1 MNELGVFF
9 SSLGL
14 VVCCMKWINA
24 NQHDSWFSIFS
35 AMFNSS
41 CCILFYLIFFLSS
54 LHFLIVF
61 ICLVRQPVLSWG
73 SLSLSV
79 QLKPAAIIYLF
90 FSIILHLSNHFYLW
104 FSLTILPHSIHNVL
118 LLMLQLF
125 LLLLPILPRLLL
137 DLLYILTIIK

>member
-73 SLSLSV
+73 SLSLCST
-79 QLKPAAIIYLF
+79 QA
-90 FSIILHLSNHFYLW
+90 SGHHLSFFLNHSASIQSLLFVILAYNSTAFNTQCAFADAAA
-104 FSLTILPHSIHNVL
+104 FSFTSSDSA
-118 LLMLQLF
+118 
-125 LLLLPILPRLLL
+125 PIVVGFALHF
-137 DLLYILTIIK
+137 DDH